1 MARRAIYSSEL
12 KEETM
17 NGYTSYRVAFGYGA
31 FTISPQK
38 LPNGAV
44 YFYALKRARGRL
56 YKSYVGKRGAI
67 GIDDV
72 HRATMEVVQ
81 AIRHDT
87 GGYGRDNAGY
97 GRH

>member
-12 KEETM
+12 TEETM
-17 NGYTSYRVAFGYGA
+17 NGYTSYRVAFSYGA
-31 FTISPQK
+31 FTVSPQK

-56 YKSYVGKRGAI
+56 YKSYVGTRGAI
-67 GIDDV
+67 TFDDV
-72 HRATMEVVQ
+72 HRATAQ
-81 AIRHDT
+81 LAGAIMADT
-87 GGYGRDNAGY
+87 GQYGRDNAGY